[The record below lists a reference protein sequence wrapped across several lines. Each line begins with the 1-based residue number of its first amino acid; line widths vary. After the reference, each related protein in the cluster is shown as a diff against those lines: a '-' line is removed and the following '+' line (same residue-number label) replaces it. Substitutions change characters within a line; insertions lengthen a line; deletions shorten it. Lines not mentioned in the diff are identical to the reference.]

1 MTTILRNARI
11 LPGGSTVD
19 HTTGRVVDIGI
30 VDDCIRSISMAGS
43 TSLGADRDIDL
54 NGLLVLPGGVDPH
67 VHVRDLGQ
75 GYKEDWS
82 TAGAAA
88 LRGGFTTIF
97 DMPNTLPP
105 TETQAALDRKRD
117 AVRASRS
124 AAGSCARSVGGTTSG
139 DVDARFWLG
148 ATDYNLADLEAI
160 LRENPAD
167 VVGIKIFL
175 AGTSSNEV
183 VHQPGTVRAVMQCAA
198 RHGVAVAVH
207 EELQA
212 CLDAVHTTGLPD
224 HASAHGRHRPREC
237 TIEGTRL
244 VCRLAAETG
253 CTLYLVHVST
263 EEEVAII
270 REAKAHAPIV
280 AEVTP
285 HHLFLDDGILHRVGN
300 VGKVN
305 PPLREP
311 RDVRAL
317 QQAVCDGVID
327 TVGSDHA
334 PHTLDEKARA
344 YHAAP
349 SGFPG
354 LETTFGLLLDAV
366 NRGLLPLDLLP
377 QLTSSRAAR
386 AFGLTDRGTI
396 AEGSRADLVVI
407 DPAHEWTVDPARFRT
422 KARYSPFSGMRLT
435 GAVLATVAAGVLVDY
450 R

>member
-1 MTTILRNARI
+1 MTLILRNAHLLSGDANPDRAA
-11 LPGGSTVD
+11 D
-19 HTTGRVVDIGI
+19 VDIGI
-30 VDDCIRSISMAGS
+30 RDSRIEIICAAGS
-43 TSLGADRDIDL
+43 TSIAADREADL
-54 NGLLVLPGGVDPH
+54 NGLLVLPGGIDPH

-75 GYKEDWS
+75 AYKEDWS

-97 DMPNTLPP
+97 DMPNTIPP
-105 TETQAALDRKRD
+105 TENQVALEQKRE
-117 AVRASRS
+117 AVRA
-124 AAGSCARSVGGTTSG
+124 AHGN
-139 DVDARFWLG
+139 VDARFWLG
-148 ATDYNLADLEAI
+148 ATDHTLIDLEAM
-160 LRENPAD
+160 LQRRPAD
-167 VVGIKIFL
+167 VVGIKLFL

-183 VHQPGTVRAVMQCAA
+183 VHDPETVRAVMRCAA
-198 RHGVAVAVH
+198 RHGLAVAVH

-212 CLDAVHTTGLPD
+212 CLDAAETTGLPD
-224 HASAHGRHRPREC
+224 HASAHGQHRPREC
-237 TIEGTRL
+237 TVEGTRL
-244 VCRLAAETG
+244 MCRLAAETG

-270 REAKAHAPIV
+270 REAKAHARIV

-285 HHLFLDDGILHRVGN
+285 HHLFLDEEILHRIGN

-317 QQAVCDGVID
+317 QQAVRDGVID

-334 PHTLDEKARA
+334 PHTLDEKARP

-354 LETTFGLLLDAV
+354 LETTFGLLLNAV
-366 NRGLLPLDLLP
+366 NRGVLPLHLLPR
-377 QLTSSRAAR
+377 LTSTRAADV
-386 AFGLTDRGTI
+386 FGLVDRGRI
-396 AEGSRADLVVI
+396 AEGARADLVVL
-407 DPAHEWTVDPARFRT
+407 DPAHKWTVDPVLFRT
-422 KARYSPFSGMRLT
+422 KARYSPFAGMQLT
-435 GAVLATVAAGVLVDY
+435 GAVVATLTAGVFVDY

>member
-1 MTTILRNARI
+1 MTLILRNVRI
-11 LPGGSTVD
+11 LPVD
-19 HTTGRVVDIGI
+19 PTDADSSDRDVDIGI
-30 VDDCIRSISMAGS
+30 VGNRIQTICAAGS
-43 TSLGADRDIDL
+43 TSFTAHREVDL
-54 NGLLVLPGGVDPH
+54 NGRLVLPGGIDPH

-75 GYKEDWS
+75 AYKEDWS
-82 TAGAAA
+82 SAGAAA

-97 DMPNTLPP
+97 DMPNTIPP
-105 TETQAALDRKRD
+105 TETQVALEQKRE
-117 AVRASRS
+117 AVRA
-124 AAGSCARSVGGTTSG
+124 AHGP
-139 DVDARFWLG
+139 VDARFWLG
-148 ATDYNLADLEAI
+148 ATDHTLSDLEAM
-160 LRENPAD
+160 LQRRPAD
-167 VVGIKIFL
+167 VVGIKLFL

-183 VHQPGTVRAVMQCAA
+183 VHDPETVRAVMQCAA

-212 CLDAVHTTGLPD
+212 CLDAVETTGLPD
-224 HASAHGRHRPREC
+224 HASAHGQHRPREC
-237 TIEGTRL
+237 TVEGTRL
-244 VCRLAAETG
+244 MCRLAAETG

-270 REAKAHAPIV
+270 REAKAHARIV

-285 HHLFLDDGILHRVGN
+285 HHLFLDEEILHRIGN

-317 QQAVCDGVID
+317 QQAVRDGVID

-354 LETTFGLLLDAV
+354 LETTFALLLDAV
-366 NRGLLPLDLLP
+366 TGGVLPLRLLP
-377 QLTSSRAAR
+377 QVTSTRAADV
-386 AFGLTDRGTI
+386 FGLSDRGTI
-396 AEGSRADLVVI
+396 TEGARADLVVL
-407 DPAHEWTVDPARFRT
+407 DPLQEWTVDPALFRT
-422 KARYSPFSGMRLT
+422 KARYSPFAGMRLT
-435 GAVLATVAAGVLVDY
+435 GAVVATLAAGVFVDY